1 MAGDIKNKYGTSNQ
15 TITCTVGNSGSG
27 TASQH
32 GRISAAIDNS
42 SDVFQEVF
50 LQGKI
55 KTGTSPSGD
64 KQFVIYALGS
74 ADGGS
79 NYTDGYSIGD
89 ADSSVLVNT
98 ARSVINVPAPTTAT
112 TYPFGPIAVSPAFG
126 GEMPDHWGIFVF
138 NDDGVTTS
146 TTNGD
151 HAFWYQGKYSQYT

>member
-15 TITCTVGNSGSG
+15 TITCTVGASGSG
-27 TASQH
+27 TATQH
-32 GRISAAIDNS
+32 GRLSAAIDNS
-42 SDVFQEVF
+42 SNVFQEVF

-55 KTGTSPSGD
+55 KTGTSPSGN

-79 NYTDGYSIGD
+79 TYTDGYSAGD
-89 ADSSVLVNT
+89 ADSSVLVST
-98 ARSVINVPAPTTAT
+98 ARTIINVPAPTTAT
-112 TYPFGPIAVSPAFG
+112 VYTFGPIAVSPAFG
-126 GEMPDHWGIFVF
+126 GTMPDHWMIFVF

-151 HAFWYQGKYSQYT
+151 HIFWYQGVYSQYT